1 MKLLF
6 VTLLVLAAAVGFT
19 LFAQHDPGYL
29 LMSYG
34 GWSVESSLSL
44 FLLAIALCFVIFYL
58 VIRLL
63 FGTLHIPGR
72 LGYWRRQRRA
82 LRARHA
88 TNRGLL
94 ALAEGNWPRAERF
107 LSRYA
112 ASSDTPLLNYLGAAR
127 AAQKQGADARRD
139 DYLSQAYRS
148 MPGAELAVGLTQAE
162 VQLSSDQAEQALATL
177 RHLRTIAPKH
187 AYVLHLLRKIYERLE
202 SWDDLLELVPEL
214 TRQHVINSE
223 QAAALNQ
230 RIYSQRLQ
238 LAGQRLDTLHH
249 CWDET
254 PKALRD
260 TATLRHDYARRLIK
274 LGAHSEAEQQ
284 LHEFLKKQWDPTLIR
299 LFGQVRG
306 ENPAAQLSLAE
317 KWLKEYEHHPE
328 QLLAVARICFYNKLW
343 GKGRS
348 YLEAS
353 IGFEPRAESYCEL
366 GQLLDQLGEK
376 GKAAEC
382 FRKGLQL
389 AAGEECTPLIIPADG
404 DRLHQH
410 SPAH

>member
-6 VTLLVLAAAVGFT
+6 TVLLLLAATVGFT
-19 LFAQHDPGYL
+19 LLAQQDPGYL
-29 LMSYG
+29 LLSYG

-44 FLLAIALCFVIFYL
+44 FILAVALSFVLFYL
-58 VIRLL
+58 LIRLL

-72 LGYWRRQRRA
+72 LGFWRRQRRA

-112 ASSDTPLLNYLGAAR
+112 GSSDTPLLNYLGAAR
-127 AAQKQGADARRD
+127 AAQKQGADGRRD
-139 DYLSQAYRS
+139 LYLSQAYQS
-148 MPGAELAVGLTQAE
+148 MPDAELAVGLTQAE

-202 SWDDLLELVPEL
+202 SWDDLLELLPEL
-214 TRQHVINSE
+214 TRQHVITAE
-223 QAAALNQ
+223 AASALSH
-230 RIYSQRLQ
+230 RIYSKLLHQ
-238 LAGQRLDTLHH
+238 ASQRLDSLHR
-249 CWDET
+249 CWDT
-254 PKALRD
+254 IPRSLRD
-260 TATLRHDYARRLIK
+260 SATLRHDYAAALVR
-274 LGAHSEAEQQ
+274 LGAHNEAEQQ
-284 LHEFLKKQWDPTLIR
+284 LHDFLKKQWDSSLIR
-299 LFGQVRG
+299 LYGQVKG
-306 ENPAAQLSLAE
+306 ENPAQQLALAE

-328 QLLAVARICFYNKLW
+328 QLLATARISFYNRLW

-366 GQLLDQLGEK
+366 GQLLDQIGEK
-376 GKAAEC
+376 EKAAEC
-382 FRKGLQL
+382 FRKGLEL
-389 AAGEECTPLIIPADG
+389 AAGGTCTPVVVPRDG
-404 DRLHQH
+404 DRLHH
-410 SPAH
+410 HHHPA

>member
-6 VTLLVLAAAVGFT
+6 LTLLVLAAAVGFT
-19 LFAQHDPGYL
+19 LFAQHDPGYM

-44 FLLAIALCFVIFYL
+44 FLLATAICFVVFYL
-58 VIRLL
+58 LMRLF

-72 LGYWRRQRRA
+72 LGYWRRHRQA
-82 LRARHA
+82 LRARTA
-88 TNRGLL
+88 TNRGLM

-112 ASSDTPLLNYLGAAR
+112 TSSDTPLLNYLGAAR
-127 AAQKQGADARRD
+127 AAQKQGAHARRD
-139 DYLSQAYRS
+139 QYLSQAYQS
-148 MPGAELAVGLTQAE
+148 MPDAELAVGLTQAE

-202 SWDDLLELVPEL
+202 SLDDLLELVPEL
-214 TRQHVINSE
+214 TRQHLLSSD
-223 QAAALNQ
+223 QATALNH
-230 RIYSQRLQ
+230 RIYSRRLQ
-238 LAGQRLDTLHH
+238 LAGQRIDTLHR
-249 CWDET
+249 CWDEV

-260 TATLRHDYARRLIK
+260 SATLRHDYAALLMK

-284 LHEFLKKQWDPTLIR
+284 LHDFLKNQWDATLIR
-299 LFGQVRG
+299 LFGQVKG
-306 ENPAAQLSLAE
+306 ENPARQLALAE

-328 QLLAVARICFYNKLW
+328 QLLATARICFYNQLW

-353 IGFEPRAESYCEL
+353 ISFEPRAESYCEL
-366 GQLLDQLGEK
+366 GQLLEQTGDK
-376 GKAAEC
+376 MKAAEC

-389 AAGEECTPLIIPADG
+389 AAGDECTPVVIPVDG

-410 SPAH
+410 HPA